1 MPDFANFTVH
11 FISSPMDAFFYI
23 RFTVFQISPF
33 GRLTTVKN
41 FFLNSGLRD
50 VISFLQLPQ
59 FYSNRG
65 HGPVDII
72 GGYLVSAILGARGF
86 ALTGL
91 LRQDKVVNDI
101 FGWTKGKICH

>member
-1 MPDFANFTVH
+1 
-11 FISSPMDAFFYI
+11 MDAFFYI
-23 RFTVFQISPF
+23 RYTVFQITPF

-41 FFLNSGLRD
+41 FFQNSGLRD

-65 HGPVDII
+65 YGPADII
-72 GGYLVSAILGARGF
+72 GSYLVRVILGAGGL

-91 LRQDKVVNDI
+91 SRHKKVVSEI
-101 FGWTKGKICH
+101 FGWMKGKICH

>member
-11 FISSPMDAFFYI
+11 FIKSPMNVFFHI
-23 RFTVFQISPF
+23 RYTVFQITPF

-41 FFLNSGLRD
+41 FFQNSGLRD

-59 FYSNRG
+59 LYSNRG
-65 HGPVDII
+65 YGPADII
-72 GGYLVSAILGARGF
+72 GGYLVSVILGAGGL

-91 LRQDKVVNDI
+91 LQYEKVVSEI